1 MNAKKNST
9 DTFNPALDLVL
20 ERTVPVSPERVFAA
34 YTRPELLKQ
43 WFAPKPWT
51 IKSVDIEVRPGG
63 RFNFVMASPEGQ
75 EFPNAGCYLE
85 VVENRRIVT
94 TDTLLEGFRPS
105 GSTFMTAI
113 ITMEPDGKGGC
124 TYTARA
130 IHADEATRKKHEEM
144 GFHEGWGQTLDQLV
158 ALAKTL

>member
-1 MNAKKNST
+1 MNAKKNI
-9 DTFNPALDLVL
+9 DLFNPALDLVL

-51 IKSVDIEVRPGG
+51 IKSVDIDIRAGG

-75 EFPNAGCYLE
+75 EFPNVGCVLE
-85 VVENRRIVT
+85 VVENRKIVT

-105 GSTFMTAI
+105 GSNFMTAI
-113 ITMEPDGKGGC
+113 ITMEPDGNGGC
-124 TYTARA
+124 KYMARA
-130 IHADEATRKKHEEM
+130 IHADEETRKKHEEM

-158 ALAKTL
+158 ELAKTL